1 MQDNKNE
8 TVVKNGVVP
17 AAEVS
22 KATATVATPTETKV
36 DETKADETKADETK
50 ADETKAD
57 ETKTDETKSDTT
69 FKKSDEVEVEA
80 YAVYN
85 SRGAIVKMYRKGP
98 HGDNFAKLAKAYAE
112 RMSTTT
118 DELEAK
124 PFIPPVN
131 IEEVDTDTVH
141 IVTSNDQPVRTYSL
155 KVHGKDYQK
164 IANAFI
170 EKHGIRK
177 GYRVK

>member
-1 MQDNKNE
+1 MQPATNNKPEENKV
-8 TVVKNGVVP
+8 TSNAGLTGL
-17 AAEVS
+17 AA
-22 KATATVATPTETKV
+22 TPNVATTPETK
-36 DETKADETKADETK
+36 T
-50 ADETKAD
+50 D
-57 ETKTDETKSDTT
+57 ETKTDETKTDETKTDETKAATT
-69 FKKSDEVEVEA
+69 FKKSNEAEVEA

-98 HGDNFAKLAKAYAE
+98 HGDNFTELAKAYAE
-112 RMSTTT
+112 RMSTAT
-118 DELEAK
+118 DKLEAK
-124 PFIPPVN
+124 AYIPPVN

-164 IANAFI
+164 IAKAFV

>member
-17 AAEVS
+17 AAEVN
-22 KATATVATPTETKV
+22 KATATVATPAETKV
-36 DETKADETKADETK
+36 DETKADETKA
-50 ADETKAD
+50 
-57 ETKTDETKSDTT
+57 DETKSDTT

-98 HGDNFAKLAKAYAE
+98 HGDDFAKLAKAYAE

-164 IANAFI
+164 IAKAFI